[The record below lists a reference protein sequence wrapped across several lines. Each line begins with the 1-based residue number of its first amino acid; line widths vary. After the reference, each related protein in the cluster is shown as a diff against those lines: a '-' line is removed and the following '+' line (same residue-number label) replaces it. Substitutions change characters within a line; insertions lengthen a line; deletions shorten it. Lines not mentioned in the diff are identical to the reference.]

1 MAQAEEA
8 QQPFDPL
15 EFDRFTRLQEL
26 TRFLAETGSDVS
38 ALQQGI
44 LTSVDGLEG
53 ALTAQRRMTRVLQDG
68 LMRVRLTPF
77 SSVTERLYRVARLTA
92 REAGKRANFDIRGGQ
107 LELERA
113 VLERIA
119 APLEHMLRNAVVH
132 GLETPEQRRQA
143 GKRETGSVTL
153 ETRQEGNEVVLVLS
167 DDGRGLDLP
176 RIRERALAVGLIRA
190 EDPLSDDD
198 VAQFIFTAGISTAD
212 QVTEAAGRGV
222 GLDVVRTEI
231 NALGGRMQLAFQP
244 AQGTTFTI
252 YLPITLS
259 VMQAVLVR
267 SGDQVFAL
275 PTLMV
280 EQVQKVKPDVLE
292 QLFAAGQV
300 VWQNR
305 AYPIHELQHLLGD
318 AERAPVLHR
327 YNALLLLRS
336 GAQRVAIHVDE
347 LLGNQEIVVKTI
359 GAQLARVTGIAGAAV
374 LGSGQSVLILN
385 PVLLMQ
391 PASGVPAKLLSAP
404 PARRAADL
412 VPEAARPA
420 VMVVDDSLTIR
431 RITGRLL
438 ARAGYEVVE
447 ARDGVDA
454 VEKLRS
460 VLPQVLLLDIEMPR
474 MDGFELTRHVRGDPR
489 LRHIPIIV
497 ISSRTA
503 DKHRHYATELGV
515 NLFLGKPYQEDELL
529 AHIAGFVAGA
539 PGAAVTV

>member
-1 MAQAEEA
+1 
-8 QQPFDPL
+8 
-15 EFDRFTRLQEL
+15 
-26 TRFLAETGSDVS
+26 
-38 ALQQGI
+38 
-44 LTSVDGLEG
+44 
-53 ALTAQRRMTRVLQDG
+53 
-68 LMRVRLTPF
+68 
-77 SSVTERLYRVARLTA
+77 
-92 REAGKRANFDIRGGQ
+92 
-107 LELERA
+107 
-113 VLERIA
+113 
-119 APLEHMLRNAVVH
+119 
-132 GLETPEQRRQA
+132 
-143 GKRETGSVTL
+143 
-153 ETRQEGNEVVLVLS
+153 
-167 DDGRGLDLP
+167 
-176 RIRERALAVGLIRA
+176 VGLIRA
-190 EDPLSDDD
+190 EDRLSDDD
-198 VAQFIFTAGISTAD
+198 VAQLIFTAGISTAD

-244 AQGTTFTI
+244 GQGTTFTI

-267 SGDQVFAL
+267 SGDQLFAL

-280 EQVQKVKPDVLE
+280 EHVQKVKPDVLE

-318 AERAPVLHR
+318 AEYAPVLHR

-336 GAQRVAIHVDE
+336 GAQRMAIHVDE

-385 PVLLMQ
+385 PVLLVQ

-404 PARRAADL
+404 PARRAAEL
-412 VPEAARPA
+412 VPEAARPV

-454 VEKLRS
+454 VEKLRG
-460 VLPQVLLLDIEMPR
+460 VLPQVMLLDIEMPR
-474 MDGFELTRHVRGDPR
+474 MDGFELTRHVHGDPR

-503 DKHRHYATELGV
+503 DKHRRHASELGV

-539 PGAAVTV
+539 PGAAVSV